1 MKVDEEDQGL
11 RPGVPRLSR
20 WGFEEGP
27 AKDTEKQQAVRWE
40 EDQAKPSEE
49 SVSRRDHNRL
59 CLS

>member
-11 RPGVPRLSR
+11 RPGVPRLNR

-27 AKDTEKQQAVRWE
+27 ANDTEKQQSVRWE
-40 EDQAKPSEE
+40 GGQAKPSEE

-59 CLS
+59 YLS